1 MINNNVTPPW
11 NIHIKIAG
19 EYKEISEI
27 INTIM
32 IPSLSRDLRYI
43 TPVYICDM
51 LYEYFD
57 TVLLLVIVG
66 YVKASIILVLC
77 CQ

>member
-1 MINNNVTPPW
+1 
-11 NIHIKIAG
+11 
-19 EYKEISEI
+19 
-27 INTIM
+27 M